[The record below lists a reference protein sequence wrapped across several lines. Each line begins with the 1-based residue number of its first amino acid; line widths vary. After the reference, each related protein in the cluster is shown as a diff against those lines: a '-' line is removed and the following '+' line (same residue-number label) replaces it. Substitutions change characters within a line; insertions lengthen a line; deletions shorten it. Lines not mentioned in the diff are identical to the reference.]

1 MREDE
6 VAAEMERAM
15 GAGIAM
21 RRGEW
26 EMGAGIASRIN

>member
-6 VAAEMERAM
+6 AGAEMESAM

-21 RRGEW
+21 RQGEW
-26 EMGAGIASRIN
+26 EMGA